1 MSRIDLNRVATFVRV
16 AESGSF
22 TTAARSL
29 RLPTSSVSRAVA
41 NLEEELGSRLINRS
55 TRKLSLT
62 DAGEQY
68 FQRMQAVLGEAHEAT
83 EAIAGFAR
91 DPRGVV
97 RLTAPVDLGLHVLP
111 RIVAKLTERHP
122 GLVIELVLTSRR
134 VDLIEEGI
142 DLALRGGRLEESSLV
157 ARKIID
163 SGLGIF
169 ASPAYLARRDPPK
182 TLADLARHPCLR
194 YGGGRGGDRP
204 WRLTGPR
211 GDETVAVTG
220 PVVCDDM
227 MFLREMALAG
237 VGLALLPI
245 DNVRPDV
252 ATKGLVRV
260 LPRYSLGGAGL
271 YLLWPSR
278 RLVPAR
284 VAAVRDFL
292 AEELAKVWRKSNS

>member
-62 DAGEQY
+62 DAGDQY

-157 ARKIID
+157 ARKIVD
-163 SGLGIF
+163 SELGIF
-169 ASPAYLARRDPPK
+169 ASPAYLARRDPPR
-182 TLADLARHPCLR
+182 TLADLAHHPCLR
-194 YGGGRGGDRP
+194 YGGRGGDRP

-237 VGLALLPI
+237 FGLTLLPAQ
-245 DNVRPDV
+245 NVAADV
-252 ATKGLVRV
+252 AAKRLVRV
-260 LPRYSLGGAGL
+260 LPRFRLGGAGL

-292 AEELAKVWRKSNS
+292 IEELSIRV